1 MGRSPGFPIPNGF
14 QLCIFRLYIHFPFVE
29 FKHKSICRYCIYVFS
44 VEKITD
50 FFLRSPDFVAVPY
63 SQIRSD

>member
-50 FFLRSPDFVAVPY
+50 FFCDRQTLWPFRTPK
-63 SQIRSD
+63 